1 MAKVMSTDRSG
12 TDENS
17 AGRPSKPHMRR
28 KGTRARRGTAP
39 ALLLVAAQELFAER
53 GPLGTTTREIAE
65 RADVT
70 EDLIFRYYGSKNG
83 LLQEAVIKPL
93 LESLEELRVQWI
105 DAAAVRSDWDDDRA
119 REFVGQLYDTV
130 AGNRTVV
137 MTMVQVLQGGPSEL
151 DDTAVREIT
160 SELFAPLGPAF
171 DNRVGG
177 GSSQRDSALMLRLIM
192 ILIGAT
198 AAYVGGTYPTADQ
211 VPPKDQIIEGLVMF
225 IQYGIR
231 QPTKMRPTK
240 A

>member
-1 MAKVMSTDRSG
+1 MATMKSDSSG
-12 TDENS
+12 TGQHATD
-17 AGRPSKPHMRR
+17 RPSKPRVKR
-28 KGTRARRGTAP
+28 KGTRVRRGTAP

-93 LESLEELRVQWI
+93 LESLEALRVQWI

-119 REFVGQLYDTV
+119 REFVGQLYNLV

-137 MTMVQVLQGGPSEL
+137 MTMAHVLQGGPSEL

-171 DNRVGG
+171 DNRVGDG
-177 GSSQRDSALMLRLIM
+177 TSQTDSALTLRLIM

-198 AAYVGGTYPTADQ
+198 AAYLGGTYSTADQ
-211 VPPKDQIIEGLVMF
+211 VPPKDQIIEGLVML

-231 QPTKMRPTK
+231 QPPKN
-240 A
+240 ASI

>member
-1 MAKVMSTDRSG
+1 
-12 TDENS
+12 
-17 AGRPSKPHMRR
+17 
-28 KGTRARRGTAP
+28 
-39 ALLLVAAQELFAER
+39 
-53 GPLGTTTREIAE
+53 
-65 RADVT
+65 
-70 EDLIFRYYGSKNG
+70 
-83 LLQEAVIKPL
+83 
-93 LESLEELRVQWI
+93 LEELRVQWI

-119 REFVGQLYDTV
+119 REFVGQLYNTV